1 MATKVVMAQLS
12 PTMEEGKLLE
22 WKVQEGDAVE
32 AGDILLEIET
42 DKANMDVDA
51 LRGGTVLKILV
62 EAGQTVP
69 VGTLVGIVGEPGED
83 ISALI
88 EAAAATPAAAPEP
101 APPPAPEP
109 EAASPTARP
118 PEPEAASPAA
128 LESAPAATPESEP
141 ALPEPAR
148 APSAADD
155 SGHVKASPLARRMAR
170 ESGLRL
176 ADISGTGPG
185 GRIIKRDIESAL
197 ASGAAPAATTRPGAV
212 SPAGPTRL
220 QAESIEVSQM
230 RKAIARRLAES
241 TGPIPH
247 FYLTTEIDMGP
258 ALDMRRQLNERLE
271 SGKVGVND
279 LIIKVVAEALVRHPM
294 ANSSWAGDTI
304 ERHGTV
310 DIGVAVALDEGLI
323 TPVVRNADQK
333 GLLEISE
340 EARELI
346 GRAREKRL
354 TPEEYTGATFSIS
367 NLGMFEIDQFTAIIN
382 PPETAILA
390 IGQTE
395 EKPVVVDG
403 EITVGRRMRVTMS
416 CDHRVIDGATG
427 ARFLAT
433 VKAMLEN
440 PLELVL

>member
-88 EAAAATPAAAPEP
+88 EAAAAAPAAAPEP

-109 EAASPTARP
+109 EAASP
-118 PEPEAASPAA
+118 AA
-128 LESAPAATPESEP
+128 LESATAATPESEL

-258 ALDMRRQLNERLE
+258 ALDMRRQLNDRLE

-294 ANSSWAGDTI
+294 INSSWAGDTI

>member
-32 AGDILLEIET
+32 AGDILAEIET

-69 VGTLVGIVGEPGED
+69 VGTLIGIVGDPGED
-83 ISALI
+83 ISGLLEGAA
-88 EAAAATPAAAPEP
+88 AAAATAAETTAAAATTATATAAESPPPPEATPEP
-101 APPPAPEP
+101 AASA
-109 EAASPTARP
+109 AAS
-118 PEPEAASPAA
+118 EP
-128 LESAPAATPESEP
+128 APAAP
-141 ALPEPAR
+141 AS
-148 APSAADD
+148 APFAEDG
-155 SGHVKASPLARRMAR
+155 GHVKASPLARRIAR

-176 ADISGTGPG
+176 ADIGGTGPG
-185 GRIIKRDIESAL
+185 GRIIKRDIEAAL
-197 ASGAAPAATTRPGAV
+197 ASGAVPAAAATTLPGAAA
-212 SPAGPTRL
+212 PAGRSRL

-230 RKAIARRLAES
+230 RKVIARRLGES
-241 TGPIPH
+241 IGPVPH
-247 FYLTTEIDMGP
+247 FFLTTEIDMGA
-258 ALDMRRQLNERLE
+258 ALDLRARLNARLE

-279 LIIKVVAEALVRHPM
+279 LIIKVVAEALARHP
-294 ANSSWAGDTI
+294 AINSSWAGETI

-323 TPVVRNADQK
+323 TPIVRNADLK

-354 TPEEYTGATFSIS
+354 MPEEYTGATFSIS

-382 PPETAILA
+382 PPEAAILA

-427 ARFLAT
+427 AKFLAT